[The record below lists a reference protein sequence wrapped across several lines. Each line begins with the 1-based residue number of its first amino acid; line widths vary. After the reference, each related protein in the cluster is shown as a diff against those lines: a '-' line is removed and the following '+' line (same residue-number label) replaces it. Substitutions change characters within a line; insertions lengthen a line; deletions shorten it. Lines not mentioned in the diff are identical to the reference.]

1 MTARRR
7 LPSRPAL
14 WGGRL
19 VALALAA
26 FGAIA
31 HARDFQ
37 VHDSTGAAL
46 GDAVV
51 YLTPEDAGAPVTR
64 AAPASIVQNHK
75 MFMPLVTVVQKGA
88 AVDFP
93 NRDDIA
99 HDVYSLSEAKRFELK
114 LYRGRSRQ
122 VVFDKP
128 GVVTIGCNIHDMMI
142 AYVVVVDTPYFAK
155 TGANGHGEL
164 PRLPAGRYRIAVWHP
179 RLGNAP
185 AVVVGTFRSPGE
197 ASASTAPS
205 APSTQPLL
213 LTLPLHGG

>member
-1 MTARRR
+1 MNVTRR
-7 LPSRPAL
+7 LPRQLLQPVRL
-14 WGGRL
+14 RGRL
-19 VALALAA
+19 AALAFAV
-26 FGAIA
+26 FGCAA
-31 HARDFQ
+31 HAQDFQ
-37 VHDSTGAAL
+37 VRDSAGVAL

-51 YLTPEDAGAPVTR
+51 SLTPEDARAPVTR
-64 AAPASIVQNHK
+64 PAPASIVQNHK

-99 HDVYSLSEAKRFELK
+99 HDVYSLSDAKRFELK
-114 LYRGRSRQ
+114 LYRGGSKQ

-155 TGANGHGEL
+155 TGADGRAAL

-185 AVVVGTFRSPGE
+185 ADVLGSFALAGE
-197 ASASTAPS
+197 RPAASGE
-205 APSTQPLL
+205 PLL